1 MPRDAPARLLEDGFG
16 GNGTRPAGRLLA
28 EASARLRR
36 AGSTSPRLDALL
48 LLAHATG
55 WARTRILAHPEWRIA
70 AEQVDRF
77 LALVERRVAREPVA
91 YLVGERAFYGRTFRA
106 DRRALIP
113 RPETELLVE
122 EAIRAVAA
130 CRERGLEEPLVV
142 DVGTGSGAIA
152 VSVAAETGACVV
164 AADRSW
170 AALELAHENVLLLGQ
185 AGRVRLLQAD
195 LLAGLR
201 GPIHVLLANLPY
213 IPRGRTLPVDVVGY
227 EPREALFA
235 GPRGTELNEA
245 LLEQA
250 RRLLAPGAVAVLELD
265 EQGQAGPLRAAARRL
280 FGPDASVEVLR
291 DAAGAER
298 ALRLR
303 LRG

>member
-1 MPRDAPARLLEDGFG
+1 MPSGEAAQPV
-16 GNGTRPAGRLLA
+16 GRLLA

-36 AGSTSPRLDALL
+36 AGLTSPRLDAHLL
-48 LLAHATG
+48 LGHATG
-55 WARTRILAHPEWRIA
+55 WTRTAILAHPEWCPSV
-70 AEQVDRF
+70 EQTDRF
-77 LALVERRVAREPVA
+77 LALVERRAASEPVA
-91 YLVGERAFYGRTFRA
+91 YLLGERAFYGRIFRA

-122 EAIRAVAA
+122 EAIQAVAA
-130 CRERGLEEPLVV
+130 WRERGVEAPLVV

-152 VSVAAETGACVV
+152 VSVTAETGASVV

-170 AALELAHENVLLLGQ
+170 TALTLARENAGLLGQ
-185 AGRVRLLQAD
+185 AARVRLLQAD

-213 IPRGRTLPVDVVGY
+213 LPSGRPLPADVAAY
-227 EPREALFA
+227 EPGVALFA

-245 LLEQA
+245 LLDQA
-250 RRLLAPGAVAVLELD
+250 RSRLAPGAIAVLELD
-265 EQGQAGPLRAAARRL
+265 ERGQVDLLRTLAQRL
-280 FGPDASVEVLR
+280 FVPDTEVEVLR

-303 LRG
+303 LPL